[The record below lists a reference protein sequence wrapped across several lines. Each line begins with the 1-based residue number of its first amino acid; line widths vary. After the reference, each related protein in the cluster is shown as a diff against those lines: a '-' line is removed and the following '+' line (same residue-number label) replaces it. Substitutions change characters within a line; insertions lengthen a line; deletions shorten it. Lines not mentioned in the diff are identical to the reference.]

1 VGLSSSGLGFEGDE
15 RALQSGIAICAP
27 VMRWRGKVSIRA
39 MRSTRRRHTGILM
52 NVHQGPPAREL
63 VFRNHS
69 FSARPWMNNPHSF
82 DSQAIVRAWRHIVEA
97 ALSVPN
103 SFRKR

>member
-1 VGLSSSGLGFEGDE
+1 VGLGSIGLGFEGDE

-39 MRSTRRRHTGILM
+39 MRATRRCHTGILM
-52 NVHQGPPAREL
+52 NVHQGPPDREL

-69 FSARPWMNNPHSF
+69 FSARPWMNTLHRF
-82 DSQAIVRAWRHIVEA
+82 DS
-97 ALSVPN
+97 
-103 SFRKR
+103 

>member
-1 VGLSSSGLGFEGDE
+1 VGLGSSGLGFEGDE

-39 MRSTRRRHTGILM
+39 MRSTRRRRTGILM
-52 NVHQGPPAREL
+52 NVHQGPPDREL

-69 FSARPWMNNPHSF
+69 FSARPWMNTLHRF